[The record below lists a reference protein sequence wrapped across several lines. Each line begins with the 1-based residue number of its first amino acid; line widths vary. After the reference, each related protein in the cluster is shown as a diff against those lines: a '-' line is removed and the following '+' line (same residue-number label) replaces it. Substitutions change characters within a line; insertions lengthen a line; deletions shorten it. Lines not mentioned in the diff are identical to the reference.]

1 MPQKFEKNVR
11 VFDLGL
17 SARFSQISLRQ
28 RARLRLDNGAT
39 GNFAGVDQLRMAI
52 PGSVRKLPEPV
63 PVS

>member
-1 MPQKFEKNVR
+1 MEFGAGAPSARVKVKEVR
-11 VFDLGL
+11 V
-17 SARFSQISLRQ
+17 
-28 RARLRLDNGAT
+28 LDNGAT